1 MDELMPFELPVNK
14 SSIIKVLGVGGGGS
28 NAVNHMF
35 RQGIKDVD
43 FIVCNTDAQA
53 LANSPVPVRIQLG
66 ASLTEG
72 RGAGNKP
79 EIGRQAAI
87 ESVDILAEALSVNTR
102 MLFITAGM
110 GGGTGTGAAPVIA
123 KTARDAGILTV
134 AIVTIPF
141 RNEGPRRINQA
152 LEGIA
157 ELEEHVDSLLVINNE
172 KIREIHGNLKLSE
185 AFSMADNV
193 LAVAAKGIAEIITVH
208 GFINVDFADVQTVM
222 TNSGVAIMGTGTAQ
236 GEGRAIGAV
245 KEALNSPLLNDTDIK
260 GAKNLLLNVISGTE
274 EVTMDEI
281 GQIIDYV
288 KECSGVS
295 TDLIWGN
302 GVDLS
307 LGEKISVTI
316 IATGFSTVSIPE
328 LYARKRQINR
338 IPLEEETSDPESEGT
353 VFIVKDIPAS
363 AARAEIPAQRTIE
376 FEIGTGSSEVFR
388 NLSRIKKPVDSRK
401 ANERVN
407 MIKRAQ
413 EELKDLK
420 QAAFQTSDE
429 IEELENTPAFKRK
442 QMQIDPVKY
451 SDETRIYRYS
461 LSDDE
466 DQQVKLSKENPYLHG
481 AVD

>member
-1 MDELMPFELPVNK
+1 MTNRELDLGTESFAR
-14 SSIIKVLGVGGGGS
+14 IKVVGVGGGGG
-28 NAVNHMF
+28 NAVNRMIEAGLRGVEF
-35 RQGIKDVD
+35 V
-43 FIVCNTDAQA
+43 VVNTDAQA
-53 LANSPVPVRIQLG
+53 LLMSKAETRLRIGDKVTRGLG
-66 ASLTEG
+66 SGGNPAVGAKAAEESQEELRQMLEG
-72 RGAGNKP
+72 
-79 EIGRQAAI
+79 
-87 ESVDILAEALSVNTR
+87 SDMVFV
-102 MLFITAGM
+102 TAGM

-260 GAKNLLLNVISGTE
+260 GAKNILLNVISGTE

-451 SDETRIYRYS
+451 SDETRISRYS